1 MAGIFILGTA
11 GCVPADGMRQ
21 AGSGLLAAT
30 GLVSQSQANTLTEGA
45 AKFSDAVQEI
55 TPEQEYYIGRTVG
68 ATILQSYPLY
78 DNLAAT
84 QYVNLLG
91 QSVVKQAG
99 AGDTFAGYHFA
110 IIDSSEVNAF
120 AAPGGFIFATRGM
133 LRLCRSEEMAA
144 AVLAHEIAHV
154 ELKHGMQ
161 AIKTSR
167 LTSATSLLASEGA
180 KNMGSSQ
187 FHELTNLFGESIQDS
202 VAKLVDTGY
211 SRATEVEADRLAVQF
226 LESSGY
232 QPAALISLLESMD
245 KTGRSAGDIGFF
257 KTHPAPLDRIHE
269 IRVATP
275 NPATSAHPSAINP
288 QRYLAA
294 MKDV

>member
-1 MAGIFILGTA
+1 
-11 GCVPADGMRQ
+11 
-21 AGSGLLAAT
+21 
-30 GLVSQSQANTLTEGA
+30 
-45 AKFSDAVQEI
+45 
-55 TPEQEYYIGRTVG
+55 
-68 ATILQSYPLY
+68 
-78 DNLAAT
+78 
-84 QYVNLLG
+84 
-91 QSVVKQAG
+91 
-99 AGDTFAGYHFA
+99 
-110 IIDSSEVNAF
+110 
-120 AAPGGFIFATRGM
+120 
-133 LRLCRSEEMAA
+133 MAA